1 MTRVP
6 LDPKVSERE
15 LDFLGVCLEVYRE
28 LLHGPPDFPYN
39 ECPQLVF
46 EILVSRGIVPADFL
60 TATPNRRVICRVC
73 NGCGR
78 EGFGIPKFDPFPPYR
93 DDRSSTY
100 PICWG
105 CCGTGTAALPID
117 LQGCFPWFRLGVDQI
132 LQAEELA
139 EEAFHALNRMGVLS
153 PILLGM
159 PKRSFLWRMIAP
171 NRSEDLLAH
180 PVCMSPKGR
189 WSPREE
195 ALNVA
200 GLWTWR
206 TGKYEAITPVARLW
220 AMQIPLLRVDMSGLV
235 LGYDASPNL
244 SLVRDQRS
252 APTRR

>member
-60 TATPNRRVICRVC
+60 TATPNRRVICQVC

-78 EGFGIPKFDPFPPYR
+78 EGCGIQRFDPFPMYR
-93 DDRSSTY
+93 NDRSSTY
-100 PICWG
+100 PICRG
-105 CCGTGTAALPID
+105 CWGTGTDVLPID
-117 LQGCFPWFRLGVDQI
+117 LQGCFSWFRLGVDLI

-139 EEAFHALNRMGVLS
+139 EEALCALNRMGVLA
-153 PILLGM
+153 PLLIGM
-159 PKRSFLWRMIAP
+159 PNRSFLWRMIAP
-171 NRSEDLLAH
+171 NQSEDLLAH
-180 PVCMSPKGR
+180 PVYVSPKGR

-195 ALNVA
+195 ALNVV

-206 TGKYEAITPVARLW
+206 AGKYETITPVARLW

-244 SLVRDQRS
+244 SLVRDRWPAS
-252 APTRR
+252 KHR